1 MLGKNIKGQLTHWP
15 SIGKIAPNISVLKLV
30 ELPHSHITG
39 ITLCLRGTAEE
50 IHNNTLK
57 ATLHWV

>member
-1 MLGKNIKGQLTHWP
+1 MLGKNIKGQSTHQP

-30 ELPHSHITG
+30 ELPHSHIRS
-39 ITLCLRGTAEE
+39 ITLCLHGTAEE

-57 ATLHWV
+57 VTLTL